1 MMNIE
6 TLHVPYL
13 GQYTNCYTFVTKHY
27 RVFIDTALKSNEPN
41 LLPLLGDGRE
51 IIVLL
56 THGHWDHIGCN
67 GLIKAHG
74 GQIWA
79 SKNDLPWLNNF
90 KLHWQIGFGQFQ
102 KDVTVPPERWDTF
115 WKEIGERVD
124 IDRFVKDGDELH
136 FDDVTVRVMALPGH
150 SRGSVGYY
158 LPDEDVLFTGDAL
171 MHAGFF
177 GGLAQYYDKDSYRDS
192 MERLAALNPATVY
205 TAHTPVYE
213 AHTAA
218 AAAQEAIA
226 FSHAIERCVEAY
238 VKETQGV
245 LSVGDCAGYVCGML
259 GKKVGCGACIC
270 VLNHMAGM
278 PEASQ
283 RLDTEKYL
291 CGV

>member
-1 MMNIE
+1 M
-6 TLHVPYL
+6 
-13 GQYTNCYTFVTKHY
+13 
-27 RVFIDTALKSNEPN
+27 FIDTALKSNEPN

-171 MHAGFF
+171 MHTGFF